1 MKLFIHYFL
10 VFVLSVG
17 SIAGGVFAINNC
29 SGLNC
34 VWYYAGSVLCLAGA
48 CAIISEIIKFVNVKR
63 GKLI

>member
-10 VFVLSVG
+10 VSVLSVG
-17 SIAGGVFAINNC
+17 SMITGAFAIYNC

-48 CAIISEIIKFVNVKR
+48 AAVISEIIKFINIKR
-63 GKLI
+63 GKLV

>member
-1 MKLFIHYFL
+1 MKLFLHYFL
-10 VFVLSVG
+10 VFVLSVS

-48 CAIISEIIKFVNVKR
+48 SAIISEIIKFVNIKR
-63 GKLI
+63 GRLV